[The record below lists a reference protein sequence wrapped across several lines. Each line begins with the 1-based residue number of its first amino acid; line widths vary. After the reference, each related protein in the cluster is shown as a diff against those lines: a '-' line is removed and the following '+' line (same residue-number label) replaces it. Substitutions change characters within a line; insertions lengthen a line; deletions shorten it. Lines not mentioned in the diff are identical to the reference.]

1 MRVIV
6 LMLAALLLATPA
18 MSQTP
23 LPLAVDVKY
32 TAGSGQVDVQGKTRP
47 GAVVAVAGA
56 TAHANSTGDF
66 ALKGALPM
74 SLIVVSEG
82 QTRRLRFDLPRGATE
97 YVEWLHIDLD
107 LGAMNADVTG
117 ALKLKVHP
125 TATVIVDHVE
135 GKQQVRGTVRR
146 GNFEITLP
154 IVRGLNTLKWALQ
167 VGFLRFPA
175 PDFTFT
181 VD

>member
-1 MRVIV
+1 MRVFV
-6 LMLAALLLATPA
+6 LILAALLLATPA
-18 MSQTP
+18 MGQTP

-32 TAGSGQVDVQGKTRP
+32 ASGSGQVDVQGKTRP
-47 GAVVAVAGA
+47 GAVIAVAGA

-66 ALKGALPM
+66 TLKGMLPM
-74 SLIVVSEG
+74 SLVVVSEG

-97 YVEWLHIDLD
+97 YLEWLHIELD
-107 LGAMNADVTG
+107 LSAMDADVTG

-125 TATVIVDHVE
+125 TATVLVNHIE
-135 GKQQVRGTVRR
+135 AKQTVRGTVRR
-146 GNFEITLP
+146 GNFEITVP
-154 IVRGLNTLKWALQ
+154 IVRGVNTLKWALH

-175 PDFTFT
+175 PDFTFA

>member
-6 LMLAALLLATPA
+6 LMLAAVALATPA
-18 MSQTP
+18 MGQTP

-32 TAGSGQVDVQGKTRP
+32 TAGSGQVDVVGRTRP

-56 TAHANSTGDF
+56 TAHASSTGAF
-66 ALKGALPM
+66 SLKGTLPISM
-74 SLIVVSEG
+74 IVVSEG
-82 QTRRLRFDLPRGATE
+82 QTRRLRFDLPHGAME
-97 YVEWLHIDLD
+97 YLEWLHIDLD
-107 LGAMNADVTG
+107 LSAMDADVTG

-146 GNFEITLP
+146 GRFDITLP
-154 IVRGLNTLKWALQ
+154 LVRGTNTLKWALQ